1 VKEGATLVFS
11 YVGFLLEKAVTAAV
25 NVSLSEEGG
34 QNLNEVVTGSR
45 TAPRS
50 NTTTQLPIDVN
61 IIKRLV
67 RTSLLTKRY
76 STKYRLLHG
85 TNSSDATSLLD
96 PYEIRN
102 MGPSRTLDLN

>member
-25 NVSLSEEGG
+25 MNVVLSEEGG

-50 NTTTQLPIDVN
+50 NTTLPLPIDV
-61 IIKRLV
+61 I
-67 RTSLLTKRY
+67 
-76 STKYRLLHG
+76 
-85 TNSSDATSLLD
+85 SSK
-96 PYEIRN
+96 I
-102 MGPSRTLDLN
+102 